1 MAEAR
6 TFSDK
11 KQGLFSQK
19 IKGSFHNTSGPF
31 PKDSRAL
38 SANDPT
44 VKAGGTS
51 GDGGSKKF
59 VFDCCRIVI

>member
-1 MAEAR
+1 MVEAR
-6 TFSDK
+6 SFPAK
-11 KQGLFSQK
+11 KGLLPQK
-19 IKGSFHNTSGPF
+19 RKGSSHTTRGLF

-38 SANDPT
+38 SANEPT

-59 VFDCCRIVI
+59 VFDCCCIVI